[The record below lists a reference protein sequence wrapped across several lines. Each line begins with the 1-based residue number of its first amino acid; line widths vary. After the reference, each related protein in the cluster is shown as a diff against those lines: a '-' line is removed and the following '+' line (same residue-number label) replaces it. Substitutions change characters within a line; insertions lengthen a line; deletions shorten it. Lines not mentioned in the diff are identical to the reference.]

1 MKERKTKKEK
11 RKNLSIF
18 CKVVVLFLNED
29 EISRRDF
36 LFLFFQ
42 EESTEEGKKR

>member
-42 EESTEEGKKR
+42 EGTEEGKKR